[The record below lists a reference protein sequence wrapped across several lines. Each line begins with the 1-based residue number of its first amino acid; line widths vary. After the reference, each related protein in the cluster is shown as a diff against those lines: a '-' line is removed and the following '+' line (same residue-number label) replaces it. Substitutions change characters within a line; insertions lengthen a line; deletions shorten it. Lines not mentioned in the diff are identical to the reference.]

1 MGGLWATGSQCTD
14 AAPRACDGACMK
26 PSAPFRACAAVAARR
41 RLGLPLLLLLRLLL
55 LRLLLLLLLLSSSL
69 CSLLCLYVRMVLQS
83 VRLEISLAVDGV
95 TIHAPHLG
103 ITAGRMTHHS
113 VKHRIGRGQATLFP
127 LHTRTTAE
135 AQEKEP
141 RC

>member
-1 MGGLWATGSQCTD
+1 
-14 AAPRACDGACMK
+14 MK

-41 RLGLPLLLLLRLLL
+41 RLGLLLLLLLL
-55 LRLLLLLLLLSSSL
+55 LRLLLLLLQSSL
-69 CSLLCLYVRMVLQS
+69 LLLLCLDVRMVLQS

-103 ITAGRMTHHS
+103 ITARRMTHHY
-113 VKHRIGRGQATLFP
+113 VKNRIGRGRATLFP

-135 AQEKEP
+135 THAKEP